1 MDRAVP
7 ESALSVL
14 RDTLCPMERE
24 AMLRA
29 AREIV
34 TLVRRYGPRLAEA
47 HGLRYPAG
55 LERLMRGRLDAMTA

>member
-1 MDRAVP
+1 VDRAVP
-7 ESALSVL
+7 ESALSAL
-14 RDTLCPMERE
+14 RDSLCPIEWK

-34 TLVRRYGPRLAEA
+34 TPVRRYWPRLAEA